1 MTARVEPRKLWRF
14 GRPRGRER
22 ARLQPREGLVGWA
35 FISPAFVGL
44 LIFLFL
50 PILFALWVS
59 FRNWNGITSPFTST
73 FSGLDN
79 YRELLTDPGI
89 RRKDFFLSIRNNLYY
104 VLGVV
109 PIQTAIAFVLAV
121 IVNQKYLRNRGFF
134 RTAYYFPSITSS
146 VAVALI
152 FIFLFR
158 VQGAIN
164 TILPIQNIN
173 WLNNANGLIHNLL
186 GAFGVQRPPGFLA
199 ETDVL
204 GLSLWEWISG
214 PSVTM
219 AAIMVLNVWTTVGT
233 FMLIFLAGL
242 QNISP
247 DVEEASAVDGAS
259 GLQRF
264 RHITIPLMRPTI
276 FFVVTLGL
284 IGTWQVFDQIFV
296 ISFGGPQKT
305 TLTPAFLTYVHTFQN
320 SKAGLAAAV
329 SVLLFLIIATF
340 TFVQRRIV
348 SDVGEA

>member
-1 MTARVEPRKLWRF
+1 MTARVEPKKLWRF
-14 GRPRGRER
+14 RRPRGRER
-22 ARLQPREGLVGWA
+22 ARLQSREGLVGWA
-35 FISPAFVGL
+35 FIWPAFVGL
-44 LIFLFL
+44 VIFLFL

-59 FRNWNGITSPFTST
+59 FRNWNGITSPFDST
-73 FSGLDN
+73 FIGLDN
-79 YRELLTDPGI
+79 YRELLTEPGI
-89 RRKDFFLSIRNNLYY
+89 RRKDFFIAIRNNLYY

-109 PIQTAIAFVLAV
+109 PIQTAVAFVLAV
-121 IVNQKYLRNRGFF
+121 IVNQKYLKNKGFF

-152 FIFLFR
+152 FIFLFQ
-158 VQGAIN
+158 VQGAVN
-164 TILPIQNIN
+164 FILPFETVN

-186 GAFGVQRPPGFLA
+186 GVVGVHRPPGFLA

-219 AAIMVLNVWTTVGT
+219 SAIMLLNIWTTVGT

-284 IGTWQVFDQIFV
+284 IGTWQVFDQVFV

-305 TLTPAFLTYVHTFQN
+305 TVTPAFLTYLHTFVN